1 MLHQQQAPVLD
12 SNAIIVS
19 GAGKTLNQ
27 TKIIRNVSFA
37 VPQNSIF
44 AIIGPNGAG
53 KTTLLRLI
61 TGLLTLDEGTITYSS
76 DPRQISVL
84 LENDYLFETKT
95 GRENIRDFCI
105 YLDVSPA
112 LASTMI
118 ERYAALLQLE
128 TALDNKVATYSK
140 GMKRKLSLLITLLKD
155 SPILLLDEPTSG
167 VDPESRLVMRSVLR
181 GLKDEGKTLILTSHD
196 LAEVQKISDWI
207 TILIGGSIVETI
219 HNQEFCGD
227 LEQRFFTILKEA
239 R

>member
-118 ERYAALLQLE
+118 ERYAVLLQLE